1 MKDIPFSFLS
11 AADARD
17 HFTKKIFPIGIQYSA
32 CKKDGLQTKI
42 TDTK

>member
-11 AADARD
+11 AADASD
-17 HFTKKIFPIGIQYSA
+17 HFARKIFPIRIQYSML
-32 CKKDGLQTKI
+32 KKDGLQTKV